1 MDLIDKDLLIQDL
14 QDLYCKADR
23 IMKLFNVFDN
33 HNELERMGIDLA
45 IHVYQTA
52 GCLLDEL
59 KGVRDGF
66 DRKRA
71 DDSSPKEK
79 TNRNCY

>member
-1 MDLIDKDLLIQDL
+1 MDLKDKDLLIQDL

-33 HNELERMGIDLA
+33 HNDLERMGIDLA
-45 IHVYQTA
+45 IHVYQTT

-59 KGVRDGF
+59 KGVSDGRDI
-66 DRKRA
+66 
-71 DDSSPKEK
+71 
-79 TNRNCY
+79 